1 MLGWDLVMSYVQKPH
16 DPGVSS
22 LAHDVQAKFV
32 SIRFDCPFHANQWPL
47 QNQVTHCPFFSEG
60 DRSALWSPLKLH
72 CSNCWP
78 FHAFPSTWERTRWYE
93 TKNYRSSVAD
103 TRNVAVS
110 VAKQES
116 LEETRWQVWRDLP
129 LRWPGWGN
137 LLQLWC
143 RFRCWSS
150 VRSSANCRLK
160 SSCHGAN
167 VVKRSHV
174 KKAYSKRKQNI
185 TKSQS
190 RREKST
196 EYFFHQISRMET
208 MKDPESP
215 LKTSSTT
222 YENAT
227 LLHEPSRLSRFLARI
242 WLPGMMPQYRSCLPG
257 SLEKCISHVTHLHLF
272 KEQRKVMIMQIFHH
286 FAENWIGQKKT
297 CSTAISMDHC
307 LAIYHDFEIGWH
319 FTISVFHLAKLG
331 WMAWRNALPLTRLT
345 AASPSPPAS
354 PRIFKSPWTSSTT
367 WSVPLPSESMISNLI
382 IIMVK
387 TFSHSDP
394 IRKKNSAIPQLLK
407 SDKLAR
413 SRGSSRSSIKACQ
426 SLPCFL
432 SCHILFLGESWN
444 SIQKQCWTW
453 KLVTPREWD
462 NLKKYLDTSVL
473 DDQQK

>member
-1 MLGWDLVMSYVQKPH
+1 M
-16 DPGVSS
+16 
-22 LAHDVQAKFV
+22 
-32 SIRFDCPFHANQWPL
+32 
-47 QNQVTHCPFFSEG
+47 
-60 DRSALWSPLKLH
+60 
-72 CSNCWP
+72 
-78 FHAFPSTWERTRWYE
+78 
-93 TKNYRSSVAD
+93 
-103 TRNVAVS
+103 
-110 VAKQES
+110 
-116 LEETRWQVWRDLP
+116 
-129 LRWPGWGN
+129 
-137 LLQLWC
+137 QLWC

-286 FAENWIGQKKT
+286 FAEN
-297 CSTAISMDHC
+297 
-307 LAIYHDFEIGWH
+307 
-319 FTISVFHLAKLG
+319 
-331 WMAWRNALPLTRLT
+331 
-345 AASPSPPAS
+345 
-354 PRIFKSPWTSSTT
+354 
-367 WSVPLPSESMISNLI
+367 
-382 IIMVK
+382 
-387 TFSHSDP
+387 
-394 IRKKNSAIPQLLK
+394 
-407 SDKLAR
+407 
-413 SRGSSRSSIKACQ
+413 
-426 SLPCFL
+426 
-432 SCHILFLGESWN
+432 
-444 SIQKQCWTW
+444 
-453 KLVTPREWD
+453 
-462 NLKKYLDTSVL
+462 
-473 DDQQK
+473 